1 LLSTIGRIIAALA
14 KRPNLALGMRFSRL
28 TTCGIGAMSVTF
40 VCAALAGLLG
50 GWLLL
55 HGMAIAVLGLA
66 MALMSA
72 SLGRWEPLP
81 MLGLFDS
88 VALFQVS
95 FLIGAAARVG
105 VGRARKRPRR
115 RAAQDRS
122 FSRRRARAGRRGR
135 PLIAMP

>member
-55 HGMAIAVLGLA
+55 HGMAIGVLGLA

-105 VGRARKRPRR
+105 LAAPASGLDAAPLKTDPSLVGEPVPVVA
-115 RAAQDRS
+115 D
-122 FSRRRARAGRRGR
+122 GR
-135 PLIAMP
+135 